1 MTDRTAGDTMR
12 DGTVERRGSVR
23 VIRFERRL
31 RHPVERV
38 WRALTEPGEL
48 AAWLALAE
56 LEPVEGGRV
65 VLTWQNTDAEG
76 NTAVARGTVSA
87 FDPPRLIELDTD
99 IHGRLRW
106 ELEPDGD
113 GTTLSFTAEVE
124 LPDDYETEVAA
135 GWHIHLDHLEHVL
148 DGGSI
153 DWPNWSRDHMPE
165 WERIRERYDG

>member
-1 MTDRTAGDTMR
+1 MT
-12 DGTVERRGSVR
+12 DGTVERRGTRR
-23 VIRFERRL
+23 VIRFQRRL

-38 WRALTEPGEL
+38 WRALTDADEL

-56 LEPVEGGRV
+56 LDPVEGGRV
-65 VLTWQNTDAEG
+65 VLTWQNSDAEG
-76 NTAVARGTVSA
+76 NTAVARGTVSVIEE
-87 FDPPRLIELDTD
+87 PRLLELDTD
-99 IHGRLRW
+99 IHGTLRW

-113 GTTLSFTAEVE
+113 GTALRFTAEVE

-148 DGGSI
+148 DGGTI

-165 WERIRERYDG
+165 WERIRKRYEGV